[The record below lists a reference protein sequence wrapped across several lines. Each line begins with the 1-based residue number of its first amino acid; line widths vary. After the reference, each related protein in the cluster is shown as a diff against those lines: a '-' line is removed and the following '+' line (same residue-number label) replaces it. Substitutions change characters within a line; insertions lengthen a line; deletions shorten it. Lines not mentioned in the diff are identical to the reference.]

1 MGKTNANIKAKT
13 KQAPPK
19 GYRQAKTK
27 TKTQTKTKLN
37 KPNTTTDRGKTK
49 IMNKGED

>member
-13 KQAPPK
+13 KQTPPK

-37 KPNTTTDRGKTK
+37 KLNTTDRGKTK
-49 IMNKGED
+49 IMNKGEN